1 MSAKLEGKIALVTGG
16 STGIGLASA
25 RRLVDEGAFVF
36 ITGRRE
42 QELLKAEAEIGH
54 NVRTVRGDIAHLAD
68 LDRLYSAIR
77 SHEGRL
83 DIVVANAGIVE
94 VRPTD
99 QATPEHF
106 DKIFDVNARG
116 TYFTVQKAL
125 PLMGEGGSIVLV
137 SSGMSVKGFPG
148 YGAYAATKA
157 AIRSFARTWAAELKD
172 RGVRVNVLSPGV
184 IETPIMDSQFADEAE
199 LRAGMEM
206 FRSMIPMGRLGRPEE
221 MAAAVSFLA
230 SGDSSYITG
239 FDLVADGG
247 VVEL

>member
-1 MSAKLEGKIALVTGG
+1 MSATLEGKIALATGG

-68 LDRLYSAIR
+68 LDLLYSAIS

-94 VRPTD
+94 MRPTD

-106 DKIFDVNARG
+106 DKIFDINARG

-137 SSGMSVKGFPG
+137 SSGMSAK
-148 YGAYAATKA
+148 
-157 AIRSFARTWAAELKD
+157 
-172 RGVRVNVLSPGV
+172 
-184 IETPIMDSQFADEAE
+184 
-199 LRAGMEM
+199 
-206 FRSMIPMGRLGRPEE
+206 GRPEE